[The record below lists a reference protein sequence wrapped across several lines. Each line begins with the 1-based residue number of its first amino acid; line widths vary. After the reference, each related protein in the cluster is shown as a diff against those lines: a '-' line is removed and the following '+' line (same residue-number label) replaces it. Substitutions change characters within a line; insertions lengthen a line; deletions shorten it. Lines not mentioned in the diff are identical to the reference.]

1 MLTLQTSV
9 NLLVPGQGRGTF
21 VAALLEN
28 VVPMKNSTVILG
40 SVNARSRTRK
50 APARQNQEIARANS
64 GPFAAAT
71 EKRTGTHVRRRL
83 QEYQSTMRVNA
94 RLSSKRAGESQVFD
108 APKAKPV
115 WTILPMI
122 ATPSAAGLIVRGFA
136 KVDSL
141 CSMRNLVDGG
151 LSVHQVFHPGCS
163 GLMRQIRSLPQLVTP
178 RPASEPLSPCRASMA
193 TSSFARCAIYRQA
206 RAGTFL
212 RLHSGCALCVNSS
225 SEKMDRD

>member
-1 MLTLQTSV
+1 MLSLQTSV
-9 NLLVPGQGRGTF
+9 NLLLPGQGRETF

-28 VVPMKNSTVILG
+28 VVPMKNSTVILA

-71 EKRTGTHVRRRL
+71 EKRTGTHVQRRL
-83 QEYQSTMRVNA
+83 QEHQSTMRVNA
-94 RLSSKRAGESQVFD
+94 RRSSKRAGELQVFD

-163 GLMRQIRSLPQLVTP
+163 GLRCGSGGYQL
-178 RPASEPLSPCRASMA
+178 R
-193 TSSFARCAIYRQA
+193 
-206 RAGTFL
+206 
-212 RLHSGCALCVNSS
+212 
-225 SEKMDRD
+225 K